1 MERETC
7 LVPYSIMK
15 RDTKLPSLYVV
26 GKIKLFAAAYNYTG
40 FDNDRKYNNDRNTIT
55 AFRDEKDITFRFLLS
70 L

>member
-26 GKIKLFAAAYNYTG
+26 GKRKLFAAAYNYTG
-40 FDNDRKYNNDRNTIT
+40 FTMCSSSQNFFKE
-55 AFRDEKDITFRFLLS
+55 AFHICFRVATQQ
-70 L
+70 